1 MAQKM
6 CRYTSVI
13 VSEQRLVLVLKY
25 SLTTPMMPILMLM
38 KLPKERGDGAVDQ
51 EVSGAADQNN
61 NKDDD
66 VNSEDD

>member
-1 MAQKM
+1 
-6 CRYTSVI
+6 
-13 VSEQRLVLVLKY
+13 
-25 SLTTPMMPILMLM
+25 MMPMLMLM

-61 NKDDD
+61 NKDD